1 MLVFFGANRRLQE
14 QDGCDLNHCHPY
26 GMCSL
31 LTGWWPFGNCRF
43 LTLVAR
49 NKSSLFGREDL
60 PFSRVEFPQSQLAN
74 SIPQQTQRGMTNR
87 GGHAT
92 NLAILA
98 FD

>member
-1 MLVFFGANRRLQE
+1 MLVFFGSNRLLQE
-14 QDGCDLNHCHPY
+14 QAGCDLNAGHPY
-26 GMCSL
+26 GICSL
-31 LTGWWPFGNCRF
+31 LTSWWPFGDCRF
-43 LTLVAR
+43 LTLVASH
-49 NKSSLFGREDL
+49 KSPFFGRQDL
-60 PFSRVEFPQSQLAN
+60 PFSREKFPQIQLTN